1 MTASTPAAPLP
12 RARTLVHPGPV
23 GPIRLEHR
31 HANRARHFRLVLAPG
46 RTMHDALAWPLRALG
61 IGACSMTLLGGRLTG
76 SKQAVFAGTVEEGK
90 HEFDDHAKKGAR
102 ALFFLLSNSEEPGV
116 NRILTSEVETIN
128 LYPDS
133 SRQAA

>member
-61 IGACSMTLLGGRLTG
+61 IGACSMTLLGGRLASLLYCVAPPDPSGERVANYTRPIP
-76 SKQAVFAGTVEEGK
+76 AGASTSSSGPP
-90 HEFDDHAKKGAR
+90 AQITGAR
-102 ALFFLLSNSEEPGV
+102 GSFTTNAVRRVAS
-116 NRILTSEVETIN
+116 
-128 LYPDS
+128 
-133 SRQAA
+133 